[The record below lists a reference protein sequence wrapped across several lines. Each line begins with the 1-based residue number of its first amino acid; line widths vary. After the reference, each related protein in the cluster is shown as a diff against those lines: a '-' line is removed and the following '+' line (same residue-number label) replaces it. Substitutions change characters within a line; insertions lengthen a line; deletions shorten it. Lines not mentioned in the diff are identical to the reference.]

1 MPNQEDC
8 RMNEIRTQI
17 INTYASWT
25 ALSALR
31 SGCPVKSRVQVY
43 GLLETV
49 PFDRLFEPF
58 NRPINAAEFAS
69 WHRNAV
75 QRLCKRES
83 LLRVGWAAKL
93 VNVYLKTGVYV
104 GGLGR
109 PGLVSAIHPPIDGG
123 LWAGL
128 KKRFPDRPDILA
140 KTHVV
145 DRIRNIEDY
154 STYTTIISG
163 VRAVAEEL
171 GCLLIEVDQ
180 FWEGAHSPSA

>member
-1 MPNQEDC
+1 
-8 RMNEIRTQI
+8 MNEIRAQI
-17 INTYASWT
+17 INTYANWT

-43 GLLETV
+43 GLLKTV

-58 NRPINAAEFAS
+58 DKPINAAEFAS

-75 QRLCKRES
+75 LGLCKRES

-93 VNVYLKTGVYV
+93 INVYLKTCVYV
-104 GGLGR
+104 GDLGR
-109 PGLVSAIHPPIDGG
+109 PWLVTVIHPPIDGG

-128 KKRFPDRPDILA
+128 RKRFHDRPEILA

-163 VRAVAEEL
+163 FRVVAEEL

-180 FWEGAHSPSA
+180 FWEGANSPSA